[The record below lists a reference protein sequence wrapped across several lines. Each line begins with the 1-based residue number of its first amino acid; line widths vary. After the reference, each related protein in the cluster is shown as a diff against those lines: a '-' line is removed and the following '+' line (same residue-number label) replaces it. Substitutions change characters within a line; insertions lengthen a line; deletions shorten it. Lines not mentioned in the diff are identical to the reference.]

1 MCAIFGI
8 IGKSDIGLLRKMSKC
23 QLYRGPDSQT
33 FFNNKKLKVS
43 FGMNRLAVID
53 KKSGYQPMFSHDK
66 RFLLVFNGTIYNF
79 KEIKKFLESRL
90 GNVTSKKF
98 IIKPSICKPS
108 TSASVIIII
117 FP

>member
-53 KKSGYQPMFSHDK
+53 KKVDISLCFHM
-66 RFLLVFNGTIYNF
+66 
-79 KEIKKFLESRL
+79 IKDF
-90 GNVTSKKF
+90 F
-98 IIKPSICKPS
+98 
-108 TSASVIIII
+108 
-117 FP
+117 